1 MNSMQP
7 TRRVDR
13 SETSFTS
20 CTSHTFSALCLENPL
35 KMKGGSLSTRPTV
48 KSNLAH
54 TANNMAVTWS
64 MPAYTTCASNIC
76 YSCRTTQCF
85 TWTGKKKRS
94 NINLNY
100 PWDVLM
106 CWRLVWQ
113 LDLVLSQYCCV
124 LMQSQKMP
132 FFFVFVFYLCQE
144 ERDVQRA
151 SSCGRRCSCSLRQ
164 TAGICL
170 WRWCHW
176 EPRWLCWCCLHYKL
190 WWPAKEAELK
200 NMHLLAGTSCCFHV
214 YPTSWPA
221 ERSYLIPVF
230 YRDDIMPPK

>member
-1 MNSMQP
+1 MRAFIEQYRQTWDKLHQLHITHIFCFMSGESIKN
-7 TRRVDR
+7 
-13 SETSFTS
+13 E
-20 CTSHTFSALCLENPL
+20 
-35 KMKGGSLSTRPTV
+35 GGSLSISPTV

-54 TANNMAVTWS
+54 TANNMAITWS

-85 TWTGKKKRS
+85 SWTGKRKPS
-94 NINLNY
+94 NINVNY
-100 PWDVLM
+100 FLDVLM

-113 LDLVLSQYCCV
+113 LDLVLSEND
-124 LMQSQKMP
+124 
-132 FFFVFVFYLCQE
+132 FFAFVFYLCQE

-190 WWPAKEAELK
+190 WWPAKEAERK
-200 NMHLLAGTSCCFHV
+200 NIHRLVGTSCCFHV
-214 YPTSWPA
+214 HPTSWPA

-230 YRDDIMPPK
+230 YRADIMPPK